1 VRILHTKSNNIT
13 PICKIALKVY
23 MAQDA
28 QLKSKK
34 VLIVED
40 DSIQQIVLER
50 IINQMGHTVIGSS
63 SKGSQAI
70 ESALR
75 IGAVDLIL
83 MDINLADEVDGIEAA
98 KEINKHRDVKLIYIT
113 SSEDPEDLKRAK
125 ETDFVAYLT
134 KPLVKESLESAFD
147 KAFANASL

>member
-1 VRILHTKSNNIT
+1 MRILHTKSNNIT
-13 PICKIALKVY
+13 PICKIAPKVY
-23 MAQDA
+23 MAQDT
-28 QLKSKK
+28 QLQSKK

-83 MDINLADEVDGIEAA
+83 MDINLADDVDGIEAA

-113 SSEDPEDLKRAK
+113 SSEDPKDLERAK

-134 KPLVKESLESAFD
+134 KPLLKESLESAFD

>member
-1 VRILHTKSNNIT
+1 
-13 PICKIALKVY
+13 
-23 MAQDA
+23 MAQDTEI
-28 QLKSKK
+28 QSKK

-40 DSIQQIVLER
+40 DSLQQVMLER

-75 IGAVDLIL
+75 IGAVDIIL
-83 MDINLADEVDGIEAA
+83 MDINLADNVDGIEAA
-98 KEINKHRDVKLIYIT
+98 KEINKHRNVKLIYIT

-125 ETDFVAYLT
+125 QTDFVAYLT
-134 KPLVKESLESAFD
+134 KPISKEGLENGFS

>member
-1 VRILHTKSNNIT
+1 
-13 PICKIALKVY
+13 
-23 MAQDA
+23 MAQNTGV
-28 QLKSKK
+28 QSKK

-40 DSIQQIVLER
+40 DKIQQIILER

-83 MDINLADEVDGIEAA
+83 MDINLADDVDGIEAA
-98 KEINKHRDVKLIYIT
+98 KEINKHRDVKLIYVT
-113 SSEDPEDLKRAK
+113 SSDDPKHLERAK
-125 ETDFVAYLT
+125 ETDYVAYLT
-134 KPLVKESLESAFD
+134 KPISKESLESAFA
-147 KAFANASL
+147 KSFTNSSS

>member
-1 VRILHTKSNNIT
+1 MNEISTKST
-13 PICKIALKVY
+13 DSYLH
-23 MAQDA
+23 MAQDINS
-28 QLKSKK
+28 KSRK

-40 DSIQQIVLER
+40 DNIQQIMLER
-50 IINQMGHTVIGSS
+50 ILDKMGHTVIGSS

-98 KEINKHRDVKLIYIT
+98 KEISKHREVKLVFIT
-113 SSEDPEDLKRAK
+113 SSDDPKHLERAG
-125 ETDFVAYLT
+125 ETEYVAYLK
-134 KPLVKESLESAFD
+134 KPLSIEALEGAFR
-147 KAFANASL
+147 KAFPHSNA

>member
-1 VRILHTKSNNIT
+1 
-13 PICKIALKVY
+13 
-23 MAQDA
+23 MAEDT

-83 MDINLADEVDGIEAA
+83 MDINLADDVDGIEAA

-113 SSEDPEDLKRAK
+113 SSEDPEDLERAN
-125 ETDFVAYLT
+125 ETDYVAYLK
-134 KPLVKESLESAFD
+134 KPLLKESLESAFD

>member
-1 VRILHTKSNNIT
+1 
-13 PICKIALKVY
+13 
-23 MAQDA
+23 MAQDT
-28 QLKSKK
+28 QLQSKK

-40 DSIQQIVLER
+40 DSIQQIFLER

-83 MDINLADEVDGIEAA
+83 MDINLADDVDGIEAA
-98 KEINKHRDVKLIYIT
+98 KEINKHRDVKLVYIT
-113 SSEDPEDLKRAK
+113 SSEDPKDLERAK
-125 ETDFVAYLT
+125 KTDFVAYLT
-134 KPLVKESLESAFD
+134 KPLSKESLENAFA
-147 KAFANASL
+147 KAFSATPL